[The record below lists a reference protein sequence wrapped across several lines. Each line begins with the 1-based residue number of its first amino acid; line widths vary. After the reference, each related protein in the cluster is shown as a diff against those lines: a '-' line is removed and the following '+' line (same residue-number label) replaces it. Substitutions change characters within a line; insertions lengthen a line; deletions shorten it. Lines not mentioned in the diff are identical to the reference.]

1 MNEQKKAKEE
11 KSLREV
17 FEFAR
22 KKQGRTHRIL
32 HDLSGEIIERE
43 DSERPDF
50 ILRVKPK
57 SKHDLGKL
65 IGVEHFVVDQ
75 FAFRNKKGIMES
87 SSKKD
92 AHNAQRVRN
101 KYGDLSD
108 APKQKVNDAFSELM
122 QVMCG
127 SIEMKLQSGY
137 NGLIDSFS
145 QAVTQHVKQVS
156 SYYKQI
162 EEFAEKEKKELCF
175 FIECICDFSELYLV
189 TENNVKQCK
198 QGYLP
203 IYDDIIKILE
213 PLYRQGIQYVIIAMR
228 APFTEKL
235 TEVLA
240 FPTKAIRAE
249 CGRQNI
255 EVYQYAAKDR
265 LLTENYAVLK
275 DVKVGC
281 QINREGAQFNTK
293 YTVKANALSEEFLKK
308 IVNNAVYCAYWAK
321 AHGKSYVADRVVLV
335 TMETLAR
342 YVVRWEQGTGENSW
356 VFNPVYGKLPPR
368 EILNQQVEE
377 AKRKYGF
384 YEGNGDVKT

>member
-32 HDLSGEIIERE
+32 HDLSGEIVERE

-108 APKQKVNDAFSELM
+108 APEQKVDDAFAELM
-122 QVMCG
+122 QVICG
-127 SIEMKLQSGY
+127 SMEMKLQSGY
-137 NGLIDSFS
+137 NGLMDSFS
-145 QAVTQHVKQVS
+145 QAVTQHLRQVP

-162 EEFAEKEKKELCF
+162 DKLAKKEKKELCF
-175 FIECICDFSELYLV
+175 LIECICDFSELYLV
-189 TENNVKQCK
+189 TGNDVKQCK

-213 PLYRQGIQYVIIAMR
+213 PLYRQGVQYVIIAMR
-228 APFTEKL
+228 APFTENL

-240 FPTKAIRAE
+240 FSTRNIRVE
-249 CGRQNI
+249 CCRQNI
-255 EVYQYAAKDR
+255 EIYRYAAKDR
-265 LLTENYAVLK
+265 LLTENYAELK

-281 QINREGAQFNTK
+281 QIKREGTQFNTK
-293 YTVKANALSEEFLKK
+293 YTVEAHAINAEFMRKL
-308 IVNNAVYCAYWAK
+308 VNNAVYCAYWAK
-321 AHGKSYVADRVVLV
+321 VHGESYVADRVVLV
-335 TMETLAR
+335 MMETMAR

-356 VFNPVYGKLPPR
+356 VFNPIYGRLPPL

-384 YEGNGDVKT
+384 YEGSGND